1 MYNYRHLLS
10 VKKKTVSSTI
20 NANIEATT
28 TGEKDRNKNL
38 NLARTYYFRC
48 DQHSS
53 FLRCLGACGR
63 NLHAEK
69 YRVGHIS

>member
-38 NLARTYYFRC
+38 KT
-48 DQHSS
+48 
-53 FLRCLGACGR
+53 FLR
-63 NLHAEK
+63 K
-69 YRVGHIS
+69 SP

>member
-1 MYNYRHLLS
+1 MYNYRHLS
-10 VKKKTVSSTI
+10 VKKKKTVSSTI
-20 NANIEATT
+20 NANKEATT

-53 FLRCLGACGR
+53 FLRCLRACSR